1 VTDTTTPLFTSDLT
15 GLVKFLAIL
24 VSVVL
29 IPAATL
35 IVVFLK
41 RTDSARSQKQE
52 DALNGLGER
61 VNRVE
66 NVNTRLQEQYA
77 TLQSQIAG
85 TQRDILEAIRS
96 TAGAQIL
103 AVHAIELQVERLKAQ
118 NDFGEC
124 LAQFSKSIERL
135 IDRIP
140 VRAD

>member
-1 VTDTTTPLFTSDLT
+1 VTNTPLFTSDLT

-29 IPAATL
+29 IPASTL

-41 RTDSARSQKQE
+41 RTDTARSQKME
-52 DALNGLGER
+52 DSLNGLGER

-66 NVNTRLQEQYA
+66 IVNTRLQEQYA

-96 TAGAQIL
+96 SADAQL
-103 AVHAIELQVERLKAQ
+103 RAVHSIELQVERLKAQ

-124 LAQFSKSIERL
+124 LTQFSKSIERL
-135 IDRIP
+135 IERIP
-140 VRAD
+140 GRAD

>member
-1 VTDTTTPLFTSDLT
+1 MNAVPLFTSDLV
-15 GLVKFLAIL
+15 GLIKFLAIL

-29 IPAATL
+29 VPAATL

-41 RTDSARSQKQE
+41 RTDTARSQKQE

-66 NVNTRLQEQYA
+66 TVNTRLQEQYA

-85 TQRDILEAIRS
+85 SQRDILEAIRS
-96 TAGAQIL
+96 SADAQIR

-118 NDFGEC
+118 SDFGEC

-135 IDRIP
+135 IERIP
-140 VRAD
+140 TRAD